1 MVNHLLT
8 HDDSN
13 TKKDGR
19 KLKEIML
26 SETEWELII
35 ELLQV
40 LGPIEEVTTCLGA
53 SKYVTYSLLFRLIQ
67 RLKQRFR
74 LNRIINDELNFE
86 DDDDVFDNDDV
97 DFENQEDN
105 NQHNI
110 NTPVDTTNL
119 LNTVKK
125 NMYQALCY
133 YFSTPSIE
141 KLLSALLDPRCKKLE
156 DIDTSIRLDVENKL
170 RELYKELETEKED
183 QIQDDNDNVNN
194 NSNITVNLFYV
205 PSLLKSLD
213 EEDVAQDEVQ
223 EYLDL
228 PQIGINNDPLVW
240 WKLHSKKFPILSE
253 LSKIY
258 LGIPAT
264 STPSERL
271 FSDAGNLLTNKRT
284 RILPE
289 LFKRMI
295 FLKRNINN
303 LGSIHPPY
311 INNE

>member
-13 TKKDGR
+13 TKKDGK

-35 ELLQV
+35 DFLQV
-40 LGPIEEVTTCLGA
+40 LGPIEEVTTCLGG

-67 RLKQRFR
+67 SLKQRFR
-74 LNRIINDELNFE
+74 SNRTINNELNFDE
-86 DDDDVFDNDDV
+86 EEDVFDNDDV
-97 DFENQEDN
+97 DFENQEDSD
-105 NQHNI
+105 QHDI
-110 NTPVDTTNL
+110 NTPVNTTNL
-119 LNTVKK
+119 LNLVKK

-133 YFSTPSIE
+133 YFPPPTSE
-141 KLLSALLDPRCKKLE
+141 KLLPALLDPRCKKLE
-156 DIDTSIRLDVENKL
+156 DIDSSIRLNVENKL
-170 RELYKELETEKED
+170 RELYKEFKEKEN
-183 QIQDDNDNVNN
+183 QIQEDDDNRNN
-194 NSNITVNLFYV
+194 NSNTTVNLLYV

-213 EEDVAQDEVQ
+213 KEEVAQDEVE

-228 PQIGINNDPLVW
+228 SQIGINSDPLVW
-240 WKLHSKKFPILSE
+240 WNLHSKKFPILSE
-253 LSKIY
+253 LSRVY
-258 LGIPAT
+258 LAVAAT

-284 RILPE
+284 RTLPE

-303 LGSIHPPY
+303 LKSIHPPY
-311 INNE
+311 DK